1 MDTDWA
7 SGFVSSIMMKVSYV
21 SHVTS
26 VLATID
32 ALIILPIKT
41 LTATIPTR
49 RDWLL
54 GVIRVSR
61 SIKSLATLTVNF
73 LQHIFLVILEL

>member
-1 MDTDWA
+1 MA
-7 SGFVSSIMMKVSYV
+7 
-21 SHVTS
+21 HVTS

-32 ALIILPIKT
+32 VLIKLLIKI

-49 RDWLL
+49 IDWLL

-61 SIKSLATLTVNF
+61 SIKRLTQLTANF